1 MKPNEIEINKRYLFD
16 KHNVLGQRETD
27 IAVVEVVG
35 ISKHFFKRTFT
46 CKPITTT
53 VSRLF
58 KPEERFMVEDSNL
71 FDELKPEDN
80 IIIRYPSDIPVFN
93 SNDMIILDKMANLVT
108 NDPDIGAN
116 FTASELACILSLVN
130 KVHFYSKR
138 PEL

>member
-1 MKPNEIEINKRYLFD
+1 MKPNEIEIGKRYLFD
-16 KHNVLGQRETD
+16 KHNVCGQRETE
-27 IAVVEVVG
+27 ITVVE
-35 ISKHFFKRTFT
+35 ITDIQKRFFKRVYE
-46 CKPITTT
+46 CKPISTTI
-53 VSRLF
+53 SRPF
-58 KPEERFMVEDSNL
+58 GEEERFPMDDPNL
-71 FDELKPEDN
+71 FDELKPEEN
-80 IIIRYPSDIPVFN
+80 VVIRYPTDMPVFN